1 MYVFLKD
8 KLLVV
13 SKSISKLLLLERFDY
28 DIDYNDGDDDDEYDY
43 SYDDSAADNA
53 GSRSDMFFS
62 RKNCLSLV

>member
-1 MYVFLKD
+1 
-8 KLLVV
+8 
-13 SKSISKLLLLERFDY
+13 LERFDY